1 MYNFGFAIEWGTLLG
16 GIIAIFISIIGI
28 RLLIYF
34 HSFFLHWHR
43 YRQIELVTNSDIRAL
58 PYIPFVKVQI
68 TTRGAIGS
76 TEVIRRG
83 IQNIDAL
90 VKEAPDI
97 YRDKI
102 CVEVVTESWMQK
114 QILEHDFTRSSMS
127 VRGFAVFVPSEYQ
140 TPKGTR
146 LKARSLHYM
155 VELRRQ
161 GFNRKQGQTFIVH
174 YDEESVMR
182 PDELRKLVGYL
193 ATTDRKLTEGPI
205 YYPLDYADA
214 SVFCRA
220 MEANRPVCCYEC
232 RELMEKGTPL
242 HLHGSNLVIEEAL
255 ENELGWDIGMLDGQ
269 PFISEDYVFGVLAY
283 LQRGP
288 EIFGW
293 HGCVMLE
300 QPPLS
305 FKSAFRQRYRWIV
318 GVLQGITMM
327 RRMPG
332 FHALPAKMRLHLI
345 WGTRYRVLTFAL
357 GLPTGLISLPYL
369 LYQTLAVFSGR
380 EYLVPS
386 LPLPIACWFIIVG
399 FLWLNSIFI
408 GAWHNLSHAS
418 QMSSRQRW
426 IEGAHV
432 LAVAPIASVLESSAA
447 FWAVVQWTI
456 GNRNVSWQPT
466 PKTKQAE
473 KQADKIAPREGITIL
488 QPATKGRLFR
498 IRNYGLTVLVTAL
511 VLGTVL
517 QWLLFSGSSPF
528 AFGTGPSKTSDLLQI
543 EQKMQRPEFQTGV
556 AFPQWGSRAYSK
568 EDTNWQVGLDDIR
581 QQTGARWIELPINLY
596 QPSLSSTQ
604 VIAMAKTPT
613 PEAVAEGIHTAHARH
628 YHVFMVPQLTVEGQY
643 TWAGYIHYTNIEQTR
658 VWFDSYW
665 QALRPY
671 ITVAAQSGVEEVALG
686 TEYELLQQAPASLW
700 GQLIERVHSV
710 FPGKLTYNMN
720 WTSLGKSL
728 PSWMSNVYLSYIG
741 VSVYIPLTNVRQ
753 RLDPHILPAL
763 WKEKVKVPLDT
774 LALQLRKP
782 VLISEIGYRDTS
794 DALYRPWET
803 QTSAPRD
810 LEEQMAA
817 YNAALVNSITD
828 THIQGIFFWAWS
840 FPVFEP
846 NQRPAARVLYHWY
859 TSPLA

>member
-1 MYNFGFAIEWGTLLG
+1 MNNFWFAFEWGTLPG

-28 RLLIYF
+28 RLLFYF
-34 HSFFLHWHR
+34 HSFFSHWRR
-43 YRQIELVTNSDIRAL
+43 YRQVEPVTNSDIRAL
-58 PYIPFVKVQI
+58 PSIPFVKVQI

-76 TEVIRRG
+76 TKVIRRG

-90 VKEAPDI
+90 VKEAPDL

-102 CVEVVTESWMQK
+102 CVEIVTESWMQK
-114 QILEHDFTRSSMS
+114 QVLEHDFARPSMS
-127 VRGFAVFVPSEYQ
+127 VQGFVVFVPSEYQ

-161 GFNRKQGQTFIVH
+161 GYNRKQGQTFIVH
-174 YDEESVMR
+174 YDEESVMK
-182 PDELRKLVGYL
+182 PDELRKLVRYL

-205 YYPLDYADA
+205 YYPLEYGDA
-214 SVFCRA
+214 SVICRA

-232 RELMEKGTPL
+232 REVMEKGTPL
-242 HLHGSNLVIEEAL
+242 HLHGSNLVIDEAL

-269 PFISEDYVFGVLAY
+269 PFIAEDYVFGVLAY

-288 EIFGW
+288 GIFGW

-300 QPPLS
+300 QPPFS

-327 RRMPG
+327 RRMPA
-332 FHALPAKMRLHLI
+332 FHALPAKMRLHLV
-345 WGTRYRVLTFAL
+345 WGTEYRVLTFAL
-357 GLPTGLISLPYL
+357 GLPTGLITLPYL
-369 LYQTLAVFSGR
+369 LYQMIAILSGR

-386 LPLPIACWFIIVG
+386 LPLPIACWLFIVG
-399 FLWLNSIFI
+399 FLWLNSILI

-418 QMSSRQRW
+418 QMSSRQRL
-426 IEGAHV
+426 IEGARV
-432 LAVAPIASVLESSAA
+432 LAIAPIASVLESSAA

-466 PKTKQAE
+466 PKTKQA
-473 KQADKIAPREGITIL
+473 DKIANREGITIL

-498 IRNYGLTVLVTAL
+498 SWNYGLTVLVTAL
-511 VLGTVL
+511 VLGAGL

-528 AFGTGPSKTSDLLQI
+528 AARAGSSKTSGLSQI

-556 AFPQWGSRAYSK
+556 VFPQWGSTAYSR
-568 EDTNWQVGLDDIR
+568 EDPRWQVGLADIR
-581 QQTGARWIELPINLY
+581 QQTGARWLELIINFY

-604 VIAMAKTPT
+604 VIATSKTPT
-613 PEAVAEGIHTAHARH
+613 PEAVAEGIYAAHAMH
-628 YHVFMVPQLTVEGQY
+628 YHVFMVPQLTVEGPY
-643 TWAGYIHYTNIEQTR
+643 SWAGYIHYINIQQTR
-658 VWFDSYW
+658 AWFDSYW

-671 ITVAAQSGVEEVALG
+671 ITVAAQSNVEEVALG

-700 GQLIERVHSV
+700 EQLIERAHRV
-710 FPGKLTYNMN
+710 FPGKLIYNMN
-720 WTSLGKSL
+720 WTSLEKPP

-753 RLDPHILPAL
+753 RLDPHVLPAL
-763 WKEKVKVPLDT
+763 WKEKVKVPLDA
-774 LALQLRKP
+774 LSLQLRKP

-794 DALYRPWET
+794 DALYNPWET
-803 QTSAPRD
+803 QTRAATD
-810 LEEQMAA
+810 LEEQKAA
-817 YNAALVNSITD
+817 YNAALGNSITD
-828 THIQGIFFWAWS
+828 THIPGIFFWAWS
-840 FPVFEP
+840 FPLFEP